1 MPVQKMTK
9 CPVCHGAGRNPAGKL
24 CRRCKGSGE
33 INSLRKDKPG
43 NFRPVPQPNRDSA
56 A

>member
-9 CPVCHGAGRNPAGKL
+9 CPVCHGVGRTAAGKV

-33 INSLRKDKPG
+33 INALRKDKTG
-43 NFRPVPQPNRDSA
+43 NFRPPVNAPSNSA